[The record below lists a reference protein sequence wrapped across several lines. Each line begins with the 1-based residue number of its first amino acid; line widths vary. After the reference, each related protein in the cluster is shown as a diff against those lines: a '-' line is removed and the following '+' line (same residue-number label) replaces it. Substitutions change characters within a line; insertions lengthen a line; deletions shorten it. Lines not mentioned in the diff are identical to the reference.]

1 MRRKNIIKNIAIM
14 GSSGGA
20 GKDTVADM
28 ILEQS
33 ADMAP
38 LEFSKISLSKGIYEI
53 CRKYGQQVQPTRYH
67 LQSVGEVMRKIFGE
81 NVWINYLDKSI
92 DIDSNTKK
100 TIIPDVRKLIEF
112 SHYVIEKKFA
122 PLYVFTD
129 EKTARNR
136 LVDRDGGYNEE
147 DLHRTIETQMNFVE
161 TLPTRNIGN
170 NGLKKVV
177 DSGCFNE
184 IYIIDN
190 SGSLQSTEKQVKDW
204 WNLFD

>member
-1 MRRKNIIKNIAIM
+1 M

-33 ADMAP
+33 ANSAS

-53 CRKYGQQVQPTRYH
+53 CEKYGQQNHPTRYH
-67 LQSVGEVMRKIFGE
+67 LQSTGEVMREIFGE
-81 NVWINYLDKSI
+81 NVWINYLDKGI
-92 DIDSNTKK
+92 DMDSNTKK
-100 TIIPDVRKLIEF
+100 TIIPDIRKLIEF

-122 PLYVFTD
+122 PLYVYTN
-129 EKTARNR
+129 EKAARQR
-136 LVDRDGGYNEE
+136 LVSRDGGYNEE
-147 DLHRTIETQMNFVE
+147 DLHRTIETQMKFVE

-190 SGSLQSTEKQVKDW
+190 SGSLQDTEKQLKDW
-204 WNLFD
+204 WNIVD